1 MPNSTTPQTNA
12 EMEIDLVEVFK
23 AIVRGRLPIAIAL
36 ALSVAL
42 AAIYCFQFLPDVYSA
57 TTSLYVLNQID
68 QTVISSS
75 DLSSSA
81 LLVNDYREI
90 ITSRR
95 VTGAVA
101 EELNL
106 ENLQDFTIE
115 VEAPTDTRIIEVTVT
130 GEDPE
135 LVMEVA
141 NGLAQE
147 FSRYVVSIMRIDNVS
162 IIDEALLPDA
172 PAAGKVYHPGGDA
185 RGDRY
190 HGRARRDRGLLH
202 VPEVRR
208 RCGKADRHPGSRPGG
223 LGGPGEQG
231 EEEKEKEACRMS
243 AETNASVLELYYG
256 DAQLRDSIKTLR
268 TNIEFAGIDK
278 RIKSVA
284 VTSADVGAG
293 KSMISICLAVAMAE
307 SGRRTLLI
315 DDDFRH
321 PQIANRMGIRCRYS
335 LSDLLAGN
343 IAINS
348 VCVPTEIPNLYVF
361 DSGNRRIS
369 NPVEVLSSIRYK
381 EVLNELYDAFDFLI
395 IDTPPVG
402 LFVDAAVISSQ
413 VEGVLV
419 VIQKGKTKRE
429 AVRAAMS
436 QLEKANAHVL
446 GAVLNGASHTSSDYY
461 YYHYGDHR
469 RGRGAH
475 APREAERGDPAT

>member
-1 MPNSTTPQTNA
+1 VPNSTNPQTNA

-162 IIDEALLPDA
+162 IIDEALLPGA
-172 PAAGKVYHPGGDA
+172 PSGPPRERYIIMAAMLAVIGTMGVLAAIEIFSTSLKSADDVEKQIGIPVLAQVVWVD
-185 RGDRY
+185 
-190 HGRARRDRGLLH
+190 L
-202 VPEVRR
+202 ESKEKKKKKRR
-208 RCGKADRHPGSRPGG
+208 R
-223 LGGPGEQG
+223 
-231 EEEKEKEACRMS
+231 
-243 AETNASVLELYYG
+243 AE
-256 DAQLRDSIKTLR
+256 
-268 TNIEFAGIDK
+268 
-278 RIKSVA
+278 
-284 VTSADVGAG
+284 
-293 KSMISICLAVAMAE
+293 
-307 SGRRTLLI
+307 
-315 DDDFRH
+315 
-321 PQIANRMGIRCRYS
+321 
-335 LSDLLAGN
+335 
-343 IAINS
+343 
-348 VCVPTEIPNLYVF
+348 
-361 DSGNRRIS
+361 
-369 NPVEVLSSIRYK
+369 
-381 EVLNELYDAFDFLI
+381 
-395 IDTPPVG
+395 
-402 LFVDAAVISSQ
+402 
-413 VEGVLV
+413 
-419 VIQKGKTKRE
+419 
-429 AVRAAMS
+429 
-436 QLEKANAHVL
+436 
-446 GAVLNGASHTSSDYY
+446 
-461 YYHYGDHR
+461 
-469 RGRGAH
+469 
-475 APREAERGDPAT
+475 

>member
-68 QTVISSS
+68 QTVISSR
-75 DLSSSA
+75 

-172 PAAGKVYHPGGDA
+172 PSGPPREKYIILAAMLAVIGTMGVLAAIEIFSTSLKSADDVEKQIGIPVLAQVVWVD
-185 RGDRY
+185 
-190 HGRARRDRGLLH
+190 L
-202 VPEVRR
+202 ESKKKKKKRR
-208 RCGKADRHPGSRPGG
+208 R
-223 LGGPGEQG
+223 
-231 EEEKEKEACRMS
+231 
-243 AETNASVLELYYG
+243 AE
-256 DAQLRDSIKTLR
+256 
-268 TNIEFAGIDK
+268 
-278 RIKSVA
+278 
-284 VTSADVGAG
+284 
-293 KSMISICLAVAMAE
+293 
-307 SGRRTLLI
+307 
-315 DDDFRH
+315 
-321 PQIANRMGIRCRYS
+321 
-335 LSDLLAGN
+335 
-343 IAINS
+343 
-348 VCVPTEIPNLYVF
+348 
-361 DSGNRRIS
+361 
-369 NPVEVLSSIRYK
+369 
-381 EVLNELYDAFDFLI
+381 
-395 IDTPPVG
+395 
-402 LFVDAAVISSQ
+402 
-413 VEGVLV
+413 
-419 VIQKGKTKRE
+419 
-429 AVRAAMS
+429 
-436 QLEKANAHVL
+436 
-446 GAVLNGASHTSSDYY
+446 
-461 YYHYGDHR
+461 
-469 RGRGAH
+469 
-475 APREAERGDPAT
+475 

>member
-1 MPNSTTPQTNA
+1 MPNSTNPQTNA
-12 EMEIDLVEVFK
+12 ETEIDLVEVFK

-115 VEAPTDTRIIEVTVT
+115 VEVT

-172 PAAGKVYHPGGDA
+172 PSGPPRERYIILAAMLAVIGTMGVLAAIEIFSTSLKSADDVERQIGIPVLAQVVWVD
-185 RGDRY
+185 
-190 HGRARRDRGLLH
+190 L
-202 VPEVRR
+202 ESKEKKKKKRR
-208 RCGKADRHPGSRPGG
+208 R
-223 LGGPGEQG
+223 
-231 EEEKEKEACRMS
+231 
-243 AETNASVLELYYG
+243 AE
-256 DAQLRDSIKTLR
+256 
-268 TNIEFAGIDK
+268 
-278 RIKSVA
+278 
-284 VTSADVGAG
+284 
-293 KSMISICLAVAMAE
+293 
-307 SGRRTLLI
+307 
-315 DDDFRH
+315 
-321 PQIANRMGIRCRYS
+321 
-335 LSDLLAGN
+335 
-343 IAINS
+343 
-348 VCVPTEIPNLYVF
+348 
-361 DSGNRRIS
+361 
-369 NPVEVLSSIRYK
+369 
-381 EVLNELYDAFDFLI
+381 
-395 IDTPPVG
+395 
-402 LFVDAAVISSQ
+402 
-413 VEGVLV
+413 
-419 VIQKGKTKRE
+419 
-429 AVRAAMS
+429 
-436 QLEKANAHVL
+436 
-446 GAVLNGASHTSSDYY
+446 
-461 YYHYGDHR
+461 
-469 RGRGAH
+469 
-475 APREAERGDPAT
+475 

>member
-1 MPNSTTPQTNA
+1 MPNSTNPQTNA

-172 PAAGKVYHPGGDA
+172 
-185 RGDRY
+185 
-190 HGRARRDRGLLH
+190 
-202 VPEVRR
+202 
-208 RCGKADRHPGSRPGG
+208 
-223 LGGPGEQG
+223 
-231 EEEKEKEACRMS
+231 
-243 AETNASVLELYYG
+243 
-256 DAQLRDSIKTLR
+256 
-268 TNIEFAGIDK
+268 F
-278 RIKSVA
+278 VA
-284 VTSADVGAG
+284 VTGRSETNILAAMLAVIGTMGVLAAIEIFSTSLKSADDVERQIG
-293 KSMISICLAVAMAE
+293 IPVLAQVVWVDLESKEKKKKKRRRAE
-307 SGRRTLLI
+307 
-315 DDDFRH
+315 
-321 PQIANRMGIRCRYS
+321 
-335 LSDLLAGN
+335 
-343 IAINS
+343 
-348 VCVPTEIPNLYVF
+348 
-361 DSGNRRIS
+361 
-369 NPVEVLSSIRYK
+369 
-381 EVLNELYDAFDFLI
+381 
-395 IDTPPVG
+395 
-402 LFVDAAVISSQ
+402 
-413 VEGVLV
+413 
-419 VIQKGKTKRE
+419 
-429 AVRAAMS
+429 
-436 QLEKANAHVL
+436 
-446 GAVLNGASHTSSDYY
+446 
-461 YYHYGDHR
+461 
-469 RGRGAH
+469 
-475 APREAERGDPAT
+475 